1 VSSRRPPK
9 RDRREEARA
18 RIAAQRQA
26 QLKAERRRRIL
37 LVSSAPVGVIAVVVA
52 IVLIAMNTGGG
63 SQTSTFGP
71 APSTVVSKVTGV
83 SAADL
88 DTVGVGTTQTTE
100 TKKLT
105 GAALTSG
112 ALPRVLYVGAEYC
125 PYCAFE
131 RWGLAV
137 ALSRF
142 GTLSGVQ
149 LMKSS
154 AKDVNPSTNTF
165 SFRDLKYTSDYI
177 VFDAH
182 EIQDR
187 NSKSIGTLD
196 AADDSLFTNV
206 GGSSYPF
213 IDVGGKWYQSTSGTT
228 DALNSLQ
235 GKTWQQIA
243 DALAT
248 PTSAV
253 AKAVLGTA
261 NQLTAQICSATGDKP
276 TAVCSAAGVQAA
288 TKALSS
294 VS

>member
-9 RDRREEARA
+9 RNRREEARA
-18 RIAAQRQA
+18 RIAAERAA
-26 QLKAERRRRIL
+26 QLRAERRRRLL
-37 LVSSAPVGVIAVVVA
+37 LVSGAPVAVIAVIVA
-52 IVLIAMNTGGG
+52 IVLIAVNSGGG
-63 SQTSTFGP
+63 DKTTNFGP
-71 APSTVVSKVTGV
+71 APATVVSKVTGV

-88 DTVGVGTTQTTE
+88 NTVGVGSAITTQ

-112 ALPRVLYVGAEYC
+112 GKPRVLYVGAEYC

-131 RWGLAV
+131 RWGLAI

-142 GTLSGVQ
+142 GTLSGLQ

-154 AKDVNPSTNTF
+154 ADDVNPSTNTF

-177 VFDAH
+177 VFDPH

-187 NSKSIGTLD
+187 NSKSIGTPLSS
-196 AADDSLFTNV
+196 ADSALFTNI

-213 IDVGGKWYQSTSGTT
+213 IDVAGKWYQSTSVDTT
-228 DALNSLQ
+228 ALN
-235 GKTWQQIA
+235 GKTWAQIA
-243 DALAT
+243 DSLAT
-248 PTSAV
+248 PTSAIS
-253 AKAVLGTA
+253 KAVLGTA
-261 NQLTAQICSATGDKP
+261 NQLTAEICSATDNKP
-276 TAVCSAAGVQAA
+276 ADVCTAAGVQAA
-288 TKALSS
+288 TKVLAS